1 MKGAFPGC
9 FVQQPRTETT
19 FALWMDAMSA
29 TSFWK
34 SVILWENSDGGTREK
49 STTFATITSPSNF
62 TRYTAPSVPLAIGSA
77 GVEERRSMNVTFL
90 VKGDN
95 PYAPRH
101 LY

>member
-1 MKGAFPGC
+1 MRMKGAFPGC

-77 GVEERRSMNVTFL
+77 LRRRGTSQHERYFSSC
-90 VKGDN
+90 
-95 PYAPRH
+95 
-101 LY
+101 